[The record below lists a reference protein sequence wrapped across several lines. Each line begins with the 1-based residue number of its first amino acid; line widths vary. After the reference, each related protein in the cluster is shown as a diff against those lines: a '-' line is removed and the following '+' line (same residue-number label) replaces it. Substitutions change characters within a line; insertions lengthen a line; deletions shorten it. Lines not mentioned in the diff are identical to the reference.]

1 VIVVKQG
8 QQTQGS
14 GLVRANRRSVNARRR
29 VILAALGLAAAGAV
43 GAVAV
48 TRARSSRPT
57 MPPLPTEEIAPD
69 TEGHRGGSGTP
80 LLLLHGISVTWRS
93 WKPVLPLLE
102 AHHDVIAPTLLGHSG
117 AARLADGVEPS
128 LDALVDG
135 VEAELDRLGLD
146 KVHIAG
152 NSLGGWISLE
162 LARRGR
168 ARSVVVFS
176 PAGEFTA
183 NLRQAALLAS
193 MTTGFR
199 VMESQGARL
208 EKLARNPRGRK
219 MLGWSQFEH
228 PERVDPLEVIAD
240 VRAIQNSPVVRPL
253 IKALA
258 SSPIR
263 PLPEPGCPVRVV
275 WPRRDRVISYERH
288 GEAMMKKLP
297 SAELVRLDGVGHVPM
312 ADDPE
317 AVSRL
322 ITEVTSS
329 VDRPNG

>member
-1 VIVVKQG
+1 M
-8 QQTQGS
+8 
-14 GLVRANRRSVNARRR
+14 RARRRATISSRR
-29 VILAALGLAAAGAV
+29 VILYGLGLAAAGAIGV
-43 GAVAV
+43 AAV

-57 MPPLPTEEIAPD
+57 PLPTEEIAPD

-128 LDALVDG
+128 LDALVDA

-176 PAGEFTA
+176 PAGEFRS
-183 NLRQAALLAS
+183 NLRDAALVAS
-193 MTTGFR
+193 MSAGVR
-199 VMESQGARL
+199 VLESQGLRL
-208 EKLARNPRGRK
+208 EKLAWTPRGRK

-228 PERVDPLEVIAD
+228 PDRVDPLEVIAD
-240 VRAIQNSPVVRPL
+240 IRAIKNSPVVRPL
-253 IKALA
+253 IKALV
-258 SSPIR
+258 SDPIR
-263 PLPEPGCPVRVV
+263 PLPDPGCPVRVV
-275 WPRRDRVISYERH
+275 WPRRDRIIPYKHH
-288 GEAMMKKLP
+288 GKAMMDKLP

-329 VDRPNG
+329 VDRLDVNAEEH

>member
-1 VIVVKQG
+1 
-8 QQTQGS
+8 
-14 GLVRANRRSVNARRR
+14 
-29 VILAALGLAAAGAV
+29 
-43 GAVAV
+43 
-48 TRARSSRPT
+48 
-57 MPPLPTEEIAPD
+57 
-69 TEGHRGGSGTP
+69 
-80 LLLLHGISVTWRS
+80 
-93 WKPVLPLLE
+93 VLPLLE

-128 LDALVDG
+128 LDALVDA

-176 PAGEFTA
+176 PAGEFRS
-183 NLRQAALLAS
+183 NLRDAALVAS
-193 MTTGFR
+193 MSAGVR
-199 VMESQGARL
+199 VLESQGLRL
-208 EKLARNPRGRK
+208 EKLAWTPRGRK

-228 PERVDPLEVIAD
+228 PDRVDPLEVIAD
-240 VRAIQNSPVVRPL
+240 IRAIKNSPVVRPL
-253 IKALA
+253 IKALV
-258 SSPIR
+258 SDPIR
-263 PLPEPGCPVRVV
+263 PLPDPGCPVRVV
-275 WPRRDRVISYERH
+275 WPRRDRIIPYKHH
-288 GEAMMKKLP
+288 GKAMMDKLP

-329 VDRPNG
+329 VDLLEVNAEEH

>member
-1 VIVVKQG
+1 VKE
-8 QQTQGS
+8 
-14 GLVRANRRSVNARRR
+14 RRR
-29 VILAALGLAAAGAV
+29 TALTDRRAIVYGVGLAAAGAI
-43 GAVAV
+43 GAAAVA
-48 TRARSSRPT
+48 RARSSRPPA
-57 MPPLPTEEIAPD
+57 PPLRTEEIAPD
-69 TEGHRGGSGTP
+69 TEGYRGGSGTP

-176 PAGEFTA
+176 PAGEFTS
-183 NLRQAALLAS
+183 NLRHAALIAS
-193 MTTGFR
+193 MTAGIR
-199 VMESQGARL
+199 VMESQGVRL
-208 EKLARNPRGRK
+208 EKLARTPRGRK

-228 PERVDPLEVIAD
+228 PERADPLEMIAD
-240 VRAIQNSPVVRPL
+240 LRAIKNSPVVLPL
-253 IKALA
+253 VKTL
-258 SSPIR
+258 SLSPIR
-263 PLPEPGCPVRVV
+263 RLPDPGCPVRVV
-275 WPRRDRVISYERH
+275 WPRHDRVISYEHH
-288 GEAMMKKLP
+288 GKPMMEKLP

-322 ITEVTSS
+322 IIEVTSS
-329 VDRPNG
+329 VDRHPVNSEADDTPRR